1 MAPGLFSIILI
12 LQYLVISFAIYFTCI
27 FISLY
32 HKNTKNIIL
41 SYLSAL
47 TFVGDREG
55 IDNPF
60 IALVA
65 RSLFVCVGARESCV
79 ASYWIDTLVLKN

>member
-1 MAPGLFSIILI
+1 MAPGLSSIILI
-12 LQYLVISFAIYFTCI
+12 FQYLVISFAIYLTCI

-32 HKNTKNIIL
+32 HENTKIIIL
-41 SYLSAL
+41 SYLSDL
-47 TFVGDREG
+47 TLVGDREG

-65 RSLFVCVGARESCV
+65 RSLFVCVGARDSCV
-79 ASYWIDTLVLKN
+79 ASYWIDNLVLKN